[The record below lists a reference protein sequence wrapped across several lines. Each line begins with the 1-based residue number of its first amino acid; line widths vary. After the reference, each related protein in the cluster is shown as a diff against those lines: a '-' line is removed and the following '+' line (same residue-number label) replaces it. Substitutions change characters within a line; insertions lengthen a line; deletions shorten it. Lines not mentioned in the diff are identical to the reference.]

1 MFGELDT
8 RAPVVLEQPEFIQDD
23 IWGRDKQA
31 LDFNVDGSSARLRFR
46 EFFRNFQLDN
56 IFIYREGLLR
66 NWNRR
71 ELYIEV
77 DLAHLNEFDEVLFN
91 NLSVKYICFLFQI
104 FKFNYAFIHFRKSR
118 TSSCRFSKL
127 ELRMP

>member
-8 RAPVVLEQPEFIQDD
+8 RAPVVLEAPEFIQDD
-23 IWGRDKQA
+23 IWGRDIQA

-71 ELYIEV
+71 ELFIEV

-91 NLSVKYICFLFQI
+91 NLSVNIYLFSLQDLQI
-104 FKFNYAFIHFRKSR
+104 
-118 TSSCRFSKL
+118 
-127 ELRMP
+127 